1 MGHRLVKATDE
12 QVGRLGGP
20 DETHVTAKT
29 ARKSD
34 GTQSNDADVDD
45 APADVDPMKP
55 ADIVAAT
62 DNDEVREIL
71 AAANQAMADHL
82 KLETDRLLDSV
93 LYTTSMKMSNGF
105 NRSDN

>member
-1 MGHRLVKATDE
+1 MNPG
-12 QVGRLGGP
+12 
-20 DETHVTAKT
+20 
-29 ARKSD
+29 
-34 GTQSNDADVDD
+34 N
-45 APADVDPMKP
+45 
-55 ADIVAAT
+55 
-62 DNDEVREIL
+62 